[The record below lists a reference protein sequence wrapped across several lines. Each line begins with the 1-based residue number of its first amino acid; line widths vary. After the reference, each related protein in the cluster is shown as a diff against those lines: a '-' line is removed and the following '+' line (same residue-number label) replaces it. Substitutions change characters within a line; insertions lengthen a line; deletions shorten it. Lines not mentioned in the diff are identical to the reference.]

1 MYGGQQ
7 GVMHLAAEQIFAMIE
22 QRPDFD
28 FLLRCSY
35 IEVYNEALRD
45 LLGSSDKSGKA
56 IQLREDPHKGVYVDG
71 ASEEIVTDAAGIVAL
86 LAKGESARSVGSTAM
101 NERSSRSHTVFRIV
115 VESKAAAGAEADG
128 VLVGALSLV
137 DLAGSESV
145 RHTGATGQRAKE
157 GGKINQSLLT
167 LSRVIK
173 QLGDR
178 ACDSSEAQHHQQ
190 EPFVNFRDSKLTR
203 LLQPTLGGDAR
214 LAMVCCVAPS
224 ENYVEETRSTLQ
236 FAQRAAKVRL
246 APQVHE
252 VLDDASQLRRVK
264 RQLAELQRRQQE
276 YEALGRSGKTEEL
289 SRLLDANTQLSEA
302 VASKEAELSNQ
313 VEMIGR
319 LKRMIVLGGD
329 CGRADDEAA
338 VGRLGEKGFITTR
351 GHRRHRKARE
361 TWAPGVVPQGLLF
374 SATAKLPNRDP
385 VVASGG
391 DVAELLVIEA
401 RPNNEQQDLLI
412 FEEEDEPAITR
423 ALASPAP
430 TRPVRTSPTSAERPS
445 PGALSAQFSEHRKRA
460 TAQIGELRAQLDE
473 ALMRAERA
481 ERQVDVAIVEMR
493 AECAAADDD
502 AEKRQLA
509 SLDRPADDASVGELC
524 DAIRARRERWRGALD
539 AATDERASAER
550 EAYVLKQEVVELRE
564 ISESFDAHVAEID
577 SELGEARREAGEL
590 QADLDAARQELASRE
605 ASLADA
611 LDQARAADASRD
623 AALDRLAEAERDCA
637 DRHDAA
643 LRRRAAAV
651 EAVER
656 DADALKVQLA
666 DAEATSST
674 LRDELDAARRQQAEL
689 LRRIELKTTEC
700 DQLRD
705 DLADKKARIA
715 RLEQVKMTTDI
726 FKKIQQ
732 MQLEKARFE
741 GENRELRAQLA
752 QLEAEIAADD
762 RAKPLADEAAD
773 SPFRQAAAALSRGGL
788 SSSIAAKL
796 QLDELANRNTIL
808 ADQLKRLSKLALDLL
823 ATALRELGYSDIPE
837 GFVSQDADGILLVDN
852 ADSLLDSL
860 AGMVR
865 GRLANV
871 TQNAA
876 PDPTSN
882 IQAKLNF
889 LEQENLDLMLEI
901 KQIREAQAT
910 EKLQPRLNNRVKN
923 TPSKT
928 VYVDKT
934 KTGTP
939 QIDGKENVAHSP
951 FDADKPECTQS

>member
-1 MYGGQQ
+1 M
-7 GVMHLAAEQIFAMIE
+7 MHLAAEQIFAMIE

-71 ASEEIVTDAAGIVAL
+71 ASEEIVTDAPGIVAL

-178 ACDSSEAQHHQQ
+178 ACDSSEAPHHQQ

-246 APQVHE
+246 APRVHE

-302 VASKEAELSNQ
+302 VASKEAELSSQ

-329 CGRADDEAA
+329 CGRPGDETA

-361 TWAPGVVPQGLLF
+361 TWAPGAVPQGLLF
-374 SATAKLPNRDP
+374 SATAKLPSREP
-385 VVASGG
+385 SAASGG
-391 DVAELLVIEA
+391 DVAELLLAEA
-401 RPNNEQQDLLI
+401 RPNNEQHDLLI
-412 FEEEDEPAITR
+412 FEEEDEPTITR

-430 TRPVRTSPTSAERPS
+430 ARPARTSPTSAERPS

-460 TAQIGELRAQLDE
+460 SAQIGELRAQLDE

-509 SLDRPADDASVGELC
+509 SLDRPADDISVGELC

-539 AATDERASAER
+539 TATDERASAER

-590 QADLDAARQELASRE
+590 QADLDQARHELASRE

-666 DAEATSST
+666 DAEATSSR
-674 LRDELDAARRQQAEL
+674 LRDELDAASRQQAEL
-689 LRRIELKTTEC
+689 LRRIELKSTEC

-796 QLDELANRNTIL
+796 QLDELANRNTEL
-808 ADQLKRLSKLALDLL
+808 SDQLKRLSRLALDIL
-823 ATALRELGYSDIPE
+823 ATALKELGYGDIPE
-837 GFVSQDADGILLVDN
+837 GLVGQDADGILVVDD
-852 ADSLLDSL
+852 ADSLIDSL
-860 AGMVR
+860 ADMVR
-865 GRLANV
+865 GRLADV
-871 TQNAA
+871 THDA
-876 PDPTSN
+876 PPDAPSTV
-882 IQAKLNF
+882 QAKLNF

-901 KQIREAQAT
+901 KQIREAHATT
-910 EKLQPRLNNRVKN
+910 EKLQPRLNNRGKN
-923 TPSKT
+923 TPSKP
-928 VYVDKT
+928 VYVDKS

-939 QIDGKENVAHSP
+939 QIDGKENIAHSP
-951 FDADKPECTQS
+951 LDADKPECTQS